1 MKKKILL
8 FILII
13 VVLTGCSNKEVTKE
27 KEVYNSYISILD
39 NINESSE
46 KYPFNIEV
54 RFDKLTEKIVRY
66 QIIIDNVKENIYN
79 IEAVAVHNIK
89 TDDIFPSIGIFDEKE
104 NLEVGKKPSGI
115 ILVGY
120 IDTEKEI
127 NDLNCKI
134 KVLVKYEQDNNKKE
148 VYYVTK

>member
-13 VVLTGCSNKEVTKE
+13 VVLTGCSNKELTKE